1 MVKETHGVE
10 HSSTGSNSQ
19 SESSDFGYGP
29 ITAEIGLATSGEIEN
44 LPLEETNCDLPKI
57 EKNHQRAYQ
66 DAFFAAPY
74 AVSPNPRCINHQ
86 KNNVDLKKNPPF
98 SFHHILVSMLS

>member
-10 HSSTGSNSQ
+10 HSSTGANSQ

-29 ITAEIGLATSGEIEN
+29 ITAEIDLATLREIEN

-57 EKNHQRAYQ
+57 EKNQQRAYQ

-74 AVSPNPRCINHQ
+74 AVSPHPTCINH
-86 KNNVDLKKNPPF
+86 KKN
-98 SFHHILVSMLS
+98 HVDW

>member
-10 HSSTGSNSQ
+10 HSSTGANSQ

-29 ITAEIGLATSGEIEN
+29 ITAEIGLATLEEIEN

-57 EKNHQRAYQ
+57 
-66 DAFFAAPY
+66 
-74 AVSPNPRCINHQ
+74 
-86 KNNVDLKKNPPF
+86 
-98 SFHHILVSMLS
+98 